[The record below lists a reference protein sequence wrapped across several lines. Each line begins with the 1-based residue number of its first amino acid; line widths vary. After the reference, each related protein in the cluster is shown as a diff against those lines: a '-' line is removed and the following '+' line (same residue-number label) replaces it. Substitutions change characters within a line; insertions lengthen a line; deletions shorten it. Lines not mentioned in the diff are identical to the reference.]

1 MTMIPLS
8 PELESA
14 LAARA
19 AAEGVGLEDLI
30 QGVLHEAAGDV
41 GFASKEIED
50 AWLAEIHR
58 RVDDINSGRAVML
71 NGEDVMREM
80 FENLRRRRAAA

>member
-8 PELESA
+8 P
-14 LAARA
+14 ARA

-41 GFASKEIED
+41 GFASKEIEE
-50 AWLAEIHR
+50 AWLAEIQR
-58 RVDDINSGRAVML
+58 RVQDIDSGRVVMVD
-71 NGEDVMREM
+71 GDEAMKRIR
-80 FENLRRRRAAA
+80 ENLRRRRAAA